1 MKKIKVTYLLAGF
14 ILTFASSCTMNSKM
28 INTAPIITQVQ
39 LTMND
44 LEYVGD
50 VTGTATQS
58 YVLGLPYGGRKYMVG
73 SVGSGML
80 SGIVPTDRAV
90 ANASYDALMQ
100 KPDADFIL
108 PFAATEKTQFQFLG
122 KKKTVT
128 LRAKAFKIKTK

>member
-28 INTAPIITQVQ
+28 ITSAPIITNVQ

-58 YVLGLPYGGRKYMVG
+58 YVLGLPYGGRRFYVG
-73 SVGSGML
+73 SVGGGAL
-80 SGIVPTDRAV
+80 GGVVPTDRAV

-108 PFAATEKTQFQFLG
+108 PFAATEKTQRQFLG
-122 KKKTVT
+122 KRKTIT

>member
-28 INTAPIITQVQ
+28 ITSAPIFTQVQ

-44 LEYVGD
+44 LEYVGE

-58 YVLGLPYGGRKYMVG
+58 YVLGLPYGGRRYMVG
-73 SVGSGML
+73 SVGNGML
-80 SGIVPTDRAV
+80 GGVAPTDRAI

-108 PFAATEKTQFQFLG
+108 PFAATQKTQYQFLG

-128 LRAKAFKIKTK
+128 LRAKAFRIKTK

>member
-1 MKKIKVTYLLAGF
+1 MKKIKITYLLAGF

-28 INTAPIITQVQ
+28 INSAPIITQVQ
-39 LTMND
+39 ITMND

-58 YVLGLPYGGRKYMVG
+58 YVFGLPYGGRRYMVG
-73 SVGSGML
+73 SVGNGFL
-80 SGIVPTDRAV
+80 GGIVPSDRAV

-100 KPDADFIL
+100 KPDADFVL
-108 PFAATEKTQFQFLG
+108 PFAGSVTTNFMFLG

>member
-1 MKKIKVTYLLAGF
+1 MKKLKVTYLLAGF

-28 INTAPIITQVQ
+28 ITSAPIFTQVQ

-44 LEYVGD
+44 LEYVGE

-58 YVLGLPYGGRKYMVG
+58 YVLGLPYGGRRYMVG
-73 SVGSGML
+73 SVGGGVL
-80 SGIVPTDRAV
+80 GGIAPTDRAI
-90 ANASYDALMQ
+90 ANATYDALMS
-100 KPDADFIL
+100 KPDADFVL
-108 PFAATEKTQFQFLG
+108 PFAATEKTHMQFLG